1 MVAKKPVNPLK
12 AGDRVRI
19 LHSDNWHGRIVEERG
34 PLGPGGMLV
43 FRVRIPR
50 KPKPTFIEVCEDQL
64 VAMPKPPEVGPSTL
78 ITTPRPKLK
87 PPNINVKPRRP
98 ANGRSEKLGP

>member
-1 MVAKKPVNPLK
+1 MVQCIIICGKFSSEPHGKAWHRRDLKMVAKKPVNPLK

-19 LHSDNWHGRIVEERG
+19 LHSDNWLGRIVEERG

-50 KPKPTFIEVCEDQL
+50 KPKPTYIEVCEDQL
-64 VAMPKPPEVGPSTL
+64 VAMPKPPKVG
-78 ITTPRPKLK
+78 
-87 PPNINVKPRRP
+87 
-98 ANGRSEKLGP
+98 